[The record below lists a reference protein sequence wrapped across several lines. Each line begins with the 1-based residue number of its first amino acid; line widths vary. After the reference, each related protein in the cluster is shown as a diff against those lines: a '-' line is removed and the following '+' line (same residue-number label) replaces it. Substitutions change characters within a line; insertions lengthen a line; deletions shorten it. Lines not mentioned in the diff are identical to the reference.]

1 MSNQKVYMIDGA
13 MYEDIVRERV
23 VLYSFIRQI
32 AFQARRLGSQRDIC
46 HLQELAHLYGEQAE
60 EMFRC
65 WDIPKRF
72 LAFGD
77 SEDLAAIKRIE
88 LLDYEAEEESGEPED
103 DWLDKFFRGMC
114 GAAGNPNFVVME
126 LGKILDKVEGQ
137 DHPQHDAPA
146 EN

>member
-1 MSNQKVYMIDGA
+1 MNNQKVYMIDSA

-60 EMFRC
+60 EMFSC

-77 SEDLAAIKRIE
+77 PEDLAGIKRIE
-88 LLDYEAEEESGEPED
+88 LLDYDD
-103 DWLDKFFRGMC
+103 DWEEDPSERQMTS
-114 GAAGNPNFVVME
+114 NPKVVVMDLEE
-126 LGKILDKVEGQ
+126 LLAKMEAV
-137 DHPQHDAPA
+137 A
-146 EN
+146 EAD

>member
-1 MSNQKVYMIDGA
+1 MNNQKVYMIDSA

-23 VLYSFIRQI
+23 MLYSFIRQI

-60 EMFRC
+60 EMFDC

-77 SEDLAAIKRIE
+77 PEDLAGIKRIE
-88 LLDYEAEEESGEPED
+88 LLDYEGADESDELED
-103 DWLDKFFRGMC
+103 DREEKFFRGMC
-114 GAAGNPNFVVME
+114 KAAGNPKVVVMDMDEILAKMEE
-126 LGKILDKVEGQ
+126 LEKT
-137 DHPQHDAPA
+137 QHDDLA
-146 EN
+146 ED

>member
-13 MYEDIVRERV
+13 MYEDTVRERV
-23 VLYSFIRQI
+23 MLYSFVRHL
-32 AFQARRLGSQRDIC
+32 AYHAKRLSSQRDIR
-46 HLQELAHLYGEQAE
+46 HLQEVAHLYNEQAE

-65 WDIPKRF
+65 WEIPKRF

-88 LLDYEAEEESGEPED
+88 LLDYEDEDESGEPED

-146 EN
+146 EK

>member
-1 MSNQKVYMIDGA
+1 MSKVYMIDGA

-23 VLYSFIRQI
+23 MLYSFVRHL
-32 AFQARRLGSQRDIC
+32 AYHAKRLSSQRDIR
-46 HLQELAHLYGEQAE
+46 HLQEVAHLYSKQAE

-77 SEDLAAIKRIE
+77 TEDLAGIKRIE
-88 LLDYEAEEESGEPED
+88 LLDYEDEEESDDGEED
-103 DWLDKFFRGMC
+103 WEEKFFRGLC
-114 GAAGNPNFVVME
+114 GALGNPKVMVMDLGE
-126 LGKILDKVEGQ
+126 LLAKTKEQ
-137 DHPQHDAPA
+137 DQPQPDPPA

>member
-1 MSNQKVYMIDGA
+1 MSNQNVYMIDGA

-23 VLYSFIRQI
+23 LLYSFVRHLAYQTK
-32 AFQARRLGSQRDIC
+32 RLSSQRDIR
-46 HLQELAHLYGEQAE
+46 HLQEVAHLYNEQAE

-88 LLDYEAEEESGEPED
+88 LLDYED

-146 EN
+146 EK

>member
-1 MSNQKVYMIDGA
+1 MNNQKVYMIDSA

-23 VLYSFIRQI
+23 MLYSFIRQI

-60 EMFRC
+60 EMFGC

-77 SEDLAAIKRIE
+77 PEDLAGIKRIE
-88 LLDYEAEEESGEPED
+88 LLDYDDDWEEESTE
-103 DWLDKFFRGMC
+103 RQRMS
-114 GAAGNPNFVVME
+114 NPKVVVMDLEE
-126 LGKILDKVEGQ
+126 LLAKLEAATKADDIVE
-137 DHPQHDAPA
+137 DPKKS
-146 EN
+146 

>member
-23 VLYSFIRQI
+23 LLYSFVRHLAYQTK
-32 AFQARRLGSQRDIC
+32 RLFSQRDIR
-46 HLQELAHLYGEQAE
+46 HLQEVAHLYGEQAE

-77 SEDLAAIKRIE
+77 VEDLAAIKRIE
-88 LLDYEAEEESGEPED
+88 LLDYEDEEESGEAED
-103 DWLDKFFRGMC
+103 DWEEKFFQSLCDPLGS
-114 GAAGNPNFVVME
+114 PKVVVME
-126 LGKILDKVEGQ
+126 LDKILGKSGEQNKFSHSD
-137 DHPQHDAPA
+137 PA
-146 EN
+146 GS

>member
-23 VLYSFIRQI
+23 LLYSFVRHLAYQTK
-32 AFQARRLGSQRDIC
+32 RLFSQRDIR
-46 HLQELAHLYGEQAE
+46 HLQEVAHLYGEQAE

-88 LLDYEAEEESGEPED
+88 LLDYEDEEESGEAED
-103 DWLDKFFRGMC
+103 DWEEKFFQSLCDPLGS
-114 GAAGNPNFVVME
+114 PKVVVME
-126 LGKILDKVEGQ
+126 LDKILGKSGEQNKFCHSD
-137 DHPQHDAPA
+137 PA
-146 EN
+146 GS

>member
-23 VLYSFIRQI
+23 LLYSFVRHLAYQTK
-32 AFQARRLGSQRDIC
+32 RLFSQRDIR
-46 HLQELAHLYGEQAE
+46 HLQEVAHLYGEQAE

-77 SEDLAAIKRIE
+77 VEDLAAIKRIE
-88 LLDYEAEEESGEPED
+88 LLDYEDEEESGEAED
-103 DWLDKFFRGMC
+103 DWEEKFFRSLC
-114 GAAGNPNFVVME
+114 GALGNPKVMVMDLGE
-126 LGKILDKVEGQ
+126 LLDKTEEQ
-137 DHPQHDAPA
+137 DQPQSDTPT

>member
-1 MSNQKVYMIDGA
+1 MNKQKVYMIDSA

-23 VLYSFIRQI
+23 MLYSFIRQI

-60 EMFRC
+60 EMFGC

-77 SEDLAAIKRIE
+77 PEDLAGIKRIE
-88 LLDYEAEEESGEPED
+88 LLDYDDDGEADASEYQM
-103 DWLDKFFRGMC
+103 KN
-114 GAAGNPNFVVME
+114 NPKVVVMDLEE
-126 LGKILDKVEGQ
+126 LLAKMEAAIKADDIGEDPKKS
-137 DHPQHDAPA
+137 
-146 EN
+146 

>member
-23 VLYSFIRQI
+23 LLYSFVRHLAYQTK
-32 AFQARRLGSQRDIC
+32 RLFSQRDIR
-46 HLQELAHLYGEQAE
+46 HLQEVAHLYSKQAE

-77 SEDLAAIKRIE
+77 TEDLAAIKRIE
-88 LLDYEAEEESGEPED
+88 LLDYEDEDESGEPED

-114 GAAGNPNFVVME
+114 GAVGNPNFVVME

-137 DHPQHDAPA
+137 DQPQHDPPA

>member
-1 MSNQKVYMIDGA
+1 MIDGA

-23 VLYSFIRQI
+23 LLYSFVRHLAYQTK
-32 AFQARRLGSQRDIC
+32 RLFSQRDIR
-46 HLQELAHLYGEQAE
+46 HLQEVAHLYDEQAE

-88 LLDYEAEEESGEPED
+88 LLDYEDEDESGEPED

-126 LGKILDKVEGQ
+126 LGKILDKTEEQ
-137 DHPQHDAPA
+137 DQPQSDPPA

>member
-1 MSNQKVYMIDGA
+1 MSNQKIYMIDGA

-23 VLYSFIRQI
+23 LLYSFVRHLAYQTK
-32 AFQARRLGSQRDIC
+32 RLSSQRDIR
-46 HLQELAHLYGEQAE
+46 HLQEVAHLYNEQAE

-88 LLDYEAEEESGEPED
+88 LLDYEDEDESGEPED

-146 EN
+146 EK

>member
-1 MSNQKVYMIDGA
+1 MNNQKVYMIDSD

-23 VLYSFIRQI
+23 MLYSFIRQI

-60 EMFRC
+60 EMFGC

-77 SEDLAAIKRIE
+77 PEDLVGIKRIE
-88 LLDYEAEEESGEPED
+88 LLDYDD
-103 DWLDKFFRGMC
+103 DWEEGSSERQRMSNPKVIVMDLEELLAKLDT
-114 GAAGNPNFVVME
+114 AAEAND
-126 LGKILDKVEGQ
+126 LGEDTKKS
-137 DHPQHDAPA
+137 
-146 EN
+146 

>member
-13 MYEDIVRERV
+13 MYEDIIRERV
-23 VLYSFIRQI
+23 LLYSFVRHLAYQTK
-32 AFQARRLGSQRDIC
+32 RLFSQRDIR
-46 HLQELAHLYGEQAE
+46 HLQEVAHLYSKQAE

-65 WDIPKRF
+65 WEIPKRF

-88 LLDYEAEEESGEPED
+88 LLDYEDEEKSGEAED
-103 DWLDKFFRGMC
+103 DWEEKFFRSLC

-146 EN
+146 EK

>member
-23 VLYSFIRQI
+23 LLYSFVRHLAYQTK
-32 AFQARRLGSQRDIC
+32 RLFSQRDIR
-46 HLQELAHLYGEQAE
+46 HLQEVAHLYGEQAE

-88 LLDYEAEEESGEPED
+88 LLDYEDEEEFGEAED
-103 DWLDKFFRGMC
+103 DWEEKFFQSLCDALGSPKVVVRELDKI
-114 GAAGNPNFVVME
+114 
-126 LGKILDKVEGQ
+126 LGKSGEQNKFSHSD
-137 DHPQHDAPA
+137 PA
-146 EN
+146 GS

>member
-23 VLYSFIRQI
+23 LLYSFVRHLAYQTK
-32 AFQARRLGSQRDIC
+32 RLFSQRDIR
-46 HLQELAHLYGEQAE
+46 HLQEVAHLYGEQAE

-88 LLDYEAEEESGEPED
+88 LLDYEDEDESGEPED

-126 LGKILDKVEGQ
+126 LGKILDKVAGQ

-146 EN
+146 EK

>member
-23 VLYSFIRQI
+23 LLYSFVRHLAYQTK
-32 AFQARRLGSQRDIC
+32 RLFSQRDIR
-46 HLQELAHLYGEQAE
+46 HLQEVAHLYDEQAE

-88 LLDYEAEEESGEPED
+88 LLDYEDEDESGEPED

-126 LGKILDKVEGQ
+126 LGKILDKTEEQ
-137 DHPQHDAPA
+137 DQPQSDPPA

>member
-1 MSNQKVYMIDGA
+1 MNNQKVYMIDSA

-23 VLYSFIRQI
+23 MLYSFIRQI

-60 EMFRC
+60 EMFGC

-77 SEDLAAIKRIE
+77 PEDLAGIKRIE
-88 LLDYEAEEESGEPED
+88 LLDYDDDGEADASEYQM
-103 DWLDKFFRGMC
+103 KN
-114 GAAGNPNFVVME
+114 NPKVVVMDLEE
-126 LGKILDKVEGQ
+126 LLAKMEAAIKADDIGEDPKKS
-137 DHPQHDAPA
+137 
-146 EN
+146 

>member
-1 MSNQKVYMIDGA
+1 MNNQKVYMIDSA

-23 VLYSFIRQI
+23 MLYSFIRQI

-60 EMFRC
+60 EMFSC

-77 SEDLAAIKRIE
+77 PEDLAGIKRIE
-88 LLDYEAEEESGEPED
+88 LLDYDD
-103 DWLDKFFRGMC
+103 DWEEDPSERQMTS
-114 GAAGNPNFVVME
+114 NPKVVVMDLEE
-126 LGKILDKVEGQ
+126 LLAKMEAAAKADDIGEDPKKS
-137 DHPQHDAPA
+137 
-146 EN
+146 

>member
-1 MSNQKVYMIDGA
+1 MNNQKVYMIDSA

-60 EMFRC
+60 EMFGC

-77 SEDLAAIKRIE
+77 PEDLAGIKRIE
-88 LLDYEAEEESGEPED
+88 LLDYDDDWEEESSERQRMSDP
-103 DWLDKFFRGMC
+103 KV
-114 GAAGNPNFVVME
+114 VVMDLEE
-126 LGKILDKVEGQ
+126 LLAKLE
-137 DHPQHDAPA
+137 AAA
-146 EN
+146 EADDLGEDTKKS

>member
-1 MSNQKVYMIDGA
+1 MNNQKVYMIDSA

-23 VLYSFIRQI
+23 MLYSFIRQI

-60 EMFRC
+60 EMFGC

-77 SEDLAAIKRIE
+77 PEDLAGIKRIE
-88 LLDYEAEEESGEPED
+88 LLDYGD
-103 DWLDKFFRGMC
+103 DWEEDSSECQRMS
-114 GAAGNPNFVVME
+114 NPKVVVMDLEE
-126 LGKILDKVEGQ
+126 LLAKLE
-137 DHPQHDAPA
+137 AAA
-146 EN
+146 EADDLGEETKKG

>member
-1 MSNQKVYMIDGA
+1 MIDSA

-23 VLYSFIRQI
+23 MLYSFIRQI

-60 EMFRC
+60 EMFGC

-77 SEDLAAIKRIE
+77 PEDLVGIKRIE
-88 LLDYEAEEESGEPED
+88 LLDYADDWEEESSERQRMSDPKVVVVDLEELLAKLEAAAEADDLGED
-103 DWLDKFFRGMC
+103 TK
-114 GAAGNPNFVVME
+114 
-126 LGKILDKVEGQ
+126 KS
-137 DHPQHDAPA
+137 
-146 EN
+146 